1 MSSRMR
7 LVIVVSLVAIIGC
20 AGLLYVASDRDSPAT
35 PALRPNW
42 SPPKQLRL
50 SAAVE
55 TQPVPG
61 WHTTTADLLSGD
73 TVNGSTSLPR
83 FATHTDPLWSQP
95 FVGNIGDNAYFV
107 MSTQGH
113 PDQWWLSG
121 VDVRDGHALF
131 SAIPME
137 SPGAPRC
144 LLNGPVRVLC
154 LSPGSPAT
162 AWVIDTHTGTLNYHG
177 PTDITTATGHLGA
190 QQVGIYAL
198 AGKMGQGLFGIGDK
212 AETTWFVPGDGSA
225 VLGDGGTPDFGPQ
238 PLAIQSTGG
247 AGSDRVVVFSPADG
261 KVVVPEMED
270 GLYPQSAAV
279 YPGGFAFEVATRAN
293 APIPDAVMFFDVT
306 GKPIRRV
313 EITGFLARSTENLP
327 ILSSSGRS
335 FLYSA
340 EGFPL
345 AEISEHDGILG
356 ALMMGS
362 RLFVNQSYNG
372 VDQWQEYDLRTGK
385 KGQVCRTNLS
395 GYVGMD
401 GETAVVNTGSP
412 AIGLQ
417 SRGVDIA
424 TCIQR
429 WSYTSA
435 PGSFRNLW
443 RINTTL
449 VQLSDDATALTSLV
463 AP

>member
-1 MSSRMR
+1 MR
-7 LVIVVSLVAIIGC
+7 TRLWPIVVVVLVSLIGC
-20 AGLLYVASDRDSPAT
+20 GGIPPLLSDRDAPAT
-35 PALRPNW
+35 PTSRPQW
-42 SPPKQLRL
+42 SPPEQLRL

-61 WHTTTADLLSGD
+61 WHTTTADLLSSDASSGPTPTAQFTTD
-73 TVNGSTSLPR
+73 
-83 FATHTDPLWSQP
+83 TDPLWSQP
-95 FVGNIGDNAYFV
+95 FVGNVGDNAYFV
-107 MSTQGH
+107 LRAG
-113 PDQWWLSG
+113 DGNGRWWLAG
-121 VDVRDGHALF
+121 VDVRDGHGLF
-131 SAIPME
+131 PAVPIE
-137 SPGAPRC
+137 SPVAPKC

-154 LSPGSPAT
+154 LSSGSPRT
-162 AWVIDTHTGTLNYHG
+162 AWVVDTQSGTVKYHG

-198 AGKMGQGLFGIGDK
+198 AGKMGQGLFGIGDT

-225 VLGDGGTPDFGPQ
+225 LLGDGGTPDFAPL
-238 PLAIQSTGG
+238 PLAMQSIGG

-270 GLYPQSAAV
+270 GLYLQSAAI
-279 YPGGFAFEVATRAN
+279 YPGGFAFEVASHAS
-293 APIPDAVMFFDVT
+293 APIPDAVMFFDMA

-313 EITGFLARSTENLP
+313 EIPGFLERSTENLP
-327 ILSSSGRS
+327 ILSSRGRS

-340 EGFPL
+340 QGFPL
-345 AEISEHDGILG
+345 AEISEHDGVLG
-356 ALMMGS
+356 ALMMES

-372 VDQWQEYDLRTGK
+372 VDEWQEYDLRTGQ
-385 KGQVCRTNLS
+385 KGQVCGTNLS

-401 GETAVVNTGSP
+401 GETAVVNSGSP

-424 TCIQR
+424 TCTQR

-449 VQLSDDATALTSLV
+449 VQLSDDGTELMSLV